1 MFHSLSV
8 ISSIITPVKHKDS
21 QYRYYIIKII
31 KIVVRNV
38 AERFI
43 SSLQVLVSLD
53 FLFLQETSIIII
65 IIPFSLIKIRL
76 VVIARSFHSLKQF
89 FAIIITF
96 IVHIACFNFPF
107 VKISNVHMNFSEV
120 LI

>member
-1 MFHSLSV
+1 M
-8 ISSIITPVKHKDS
+8 
-21 QYRYYIIKII
+21 
-31 KIVVRNV
+31 

-53 FLFLQETSIIII
+53 FVFLQETSIII

-76 VVIARSFHSLKQF
+76 VVIAQSFRSLKQF

-107 VKISNVHMNFSEV
+107 VKISNIHMNFSEV